1 MNLEAM
7 RGESISG
14 QALMECYEIFDAVM
28 RLWHGAPSPIPIVE
42 FFKLLQHQDALK
54 AQVPARP
61 MQARDS
67 FMSIDSQC

>member
-54 AQVPARP
+54 AQVLARVTDAS
-61 MQARDS
+61 AR
-67 FMSIDSQC
+67 FVHEHR